1 MLQICQMQIWY
12 LMFFLPYES
21 KVFKADVLEIKAK
34 ACARRGG
41 KNLIV
46 MKSKYF
52 VQLALFLYSI
62 ILKIFLTA
70 WSVYQ

>member
-12 LMFFLPYES
+12 LMFLPYES

-34 ACARRGG
+34 ACTRRGG

-46 MKSKYF
+46 IKSKYF

-62 ILKIFLTA
+62 ILKIFFTA